1 MRFIGAHCLIEL
13 MSNLMPTDPFP
24 IRLTNVSTT
33 YNSGVVLADISL
45 EVPAGEFLVLVG
57 RSGSGK
63 STLLNLIGA
72 LDVPSRGD
80 IQLLGRSLAALTEGQ
95 RSKVR
100 CHDLGFVFQFFNLI
114 PTLTVIENIKLPL
127 ALNSVGKR
135 EAHARSQQLLREL
148 GMANCGSRF
157 PEELSGGE
165 QQRIAIARAVI
176 HRPAIV
182 LADEPTGNLDLET
195 ATDVLGLLDQ
205 TCRAQGTTLIMATH
219 SREVIGLADRVLTI
233 INTRLQEAMP

>member
-1 MRFIGAHCLIEL
+1 MQA
-13 MSNLMPTDPFP
+13 DPPP
-24 IRLTNVSTT
+24 IRLTDVSKA
-33 YNSGVVLADISL
+33 YDSGVILADISL
-45 EVPAGEFLVLVG
+45 EVRAGEFVVLVG

-63 STLLNLIGA
+63 STLLNLIGG
-72 LDVPSRGD
+72 LDVPSSGEL
-80 IQLLGRSLAALTEGQ
+80 QLLGQSLTALTEEQ
-95 RSKVR
+95 RSKIR

-135 EAHARSQQLLREL
+135 EASARSQQLLRDL
-148 GMANCGSRF
+148 GMADCGKRF

-176 HRPAIV
+176 HRPSIV

-195 ATDVLGLLDQ
+195 AKDVLSLLDQ
-205 TCRAQGTTLIMATH
+205 TCRAQGTTLVMATH

-233 INTRLQEAMP
+233 VNTRLQEATS